1 MQFRDDYYT
10 FYINAEL
17 ILYNV
22 NSVKYK
28 FVPTYIAPIELQ
40 LRIDVELDFDCSW
53 IGPGLELLWQTYE
66 QRTKKKRI
74 GIEDFIRISNGLQ
87 KQDLVMVK

>member
-40 LRIDVELDFDCSW
+40 LRIDVELDFDCS
-53 IGPGLELLWQTYE
+53 
-66 QRTKKKRI
+66 
-74 GIEDFIRISNGLQ
+74 
-87 KQDLVMVK
+87 